1 MTQPSD
7 ASTTIERRSFI
18 EALTLALATG
28 AVAEIGAANAAEPVA
43 ATGNVVQHF
52 PGFESFRI
60 ETSGATI
67 NGVKGGKGP
76 PVLLLHGWP
85 QTLAEWH
92 VVAPLLARDF
102 TVIATDLRGY
112 GDSSKPGD
120 GTNHSGYSK
129 REMARD
135 QVEVME
141 KLGHK
146 KFLLVGHDR
155 GGRVA
160 HRLAIDHAERVT
172 KLAVLDI
179 VPTLKVYSSVTQQ
192 LATAY
197 YHWFFLIQPAPF
209 PETLINSNA
218 DFFLRR
224 MFGGMIGKAMPEAIW
239 AEYLRAFKNPA
250 TIHAMCEDYRA
261 AASIDLEHD
270 KADLAN
276 KLDCPLLTLWGAKGA
291 MGSLY
296 DVPATWRE
304 RANNVSGKGLP
315 GGHWLPEEVPNEVY
329 AELKAFLSG

>member
-1 MTQPSD
+1 MTQHSND
-7 ASTTIERRSFI
+7 GATIERRSFI
-18 EALTLALATG
+18 EAMTLALAAG
-28 AVAEIGAANAAEPVA
+28 AVAEIGTANAAESA
-43 ATGNVVQHF
+43 AAGSGNVVQHF

-92 VVAPLLARDF
+92 TVAPLLAKDF

-112 GDSSKPGD
+112 GDSSKPAD

-146 KFLLVGHDR
+146 TFRLVGHDR

-160 HRLAIDHAERVT
+160 HRLVLDHADRVS

-179 VPTLKVYSSVTQQ
+179 VPTHKVYSTVTKQ

-197 YHWFFLIQPAPF
+197 YHWFFLIQAAPL
-209 PETLINSNA
+209 PETLLGNNGE
-218 DFFLRR
+218 FFLRR
-224 MFGGMIGKAMPEAIW
+224 LFGGVRTMPPAIL
-239 AEYLRAFKNPA
+239 AEYVRAFKNPA

-270 KADLAN
+270 EADLAN
-276 KLDCPLLTLWGAKGA
+276 KIECPLLTLWGAKGA
-291 MGSLY
+291 MQQLY

-304 RANNVSGKGLP
+304 RAKNVSGKGLSC
-315 GGHWLPEEVPNEVY
+315 GHWMPEELPDEVY
-329 AELKAFLSG
+329 AELKSFLSG

>member
-1 MTQPSD
+1 MTDSHD
-7 ASTTIERRSFI
+7 DGATIERRSFI
-18 EALTLALATG
+18 EAMTLALAAG
-28 AVAEIGAANAAEPVA
+28 AVAGTASAAESQ
-43 ATGNVVQHF
+43 ATAGNVVQHF

-92 VVAPLLARDF
+92 VVAPLMAKDF

-112 GDSSKPGD
+112 GDSSKPAD

-146 KFLLVGHDR
+146 TFRLVGHDR

-160 HRLAIDHAERVT
+160 HRLVLDHADRVS

-179 VPTLKVYSSVTQQ
+179 VPTHKVYSTVTKQ

-197 YHWFFLIQPAPF
+197 YHWFFLIQAAPL
-209 PETLINSNA
+209 PETLLGNNGE
-218 DFFLRR
+218 FFLRR
-224 MFGGMIGKAMPEAIW
+224 LFGGVRTMPPGIF
-239 AEYLRAFKNPA
+239 AEYLRAFKDPA

-270 KADLAN
+270 EADLT
-276 KLDCPLLTLWGAKGA
+276 KKIECPLLTLWGAKGA
-291 MGSLY
+291 MQQLY

-304 RANNVSGKGLP
+304 RAMNVSGKGLP
-315 GGHWLPEEVPNEVY
+315 CGHWMPEEAPNEVY
-329 AELKAFLSG
+329 AELKEFLLG